1 VKELAKNI
9 GTLYNS
15 GIVAFMNHM
24 KNTSIKFTNK
34 QRNAKLGQLPTTT
47 QVLKDNI
54 NKKIAEAIKK

>member
-34 QRNAKLGQLPTTT
+34 QRNAKLGQLPSTT
-47 QVLKDNI
+47 QGLKDNI